1 MLVSYVLRLQP
12 DELACGRL
20 VGLVELVETGEQ
32 HVLRGIDELAATCIA
47 VRRKLC
53 GEPREEAGDGNEAG
67 TTSPQ
72 EQ

>member
-32 HVLRGIDELAATCIA
+32 HVLRGIEELTAACLA
-47 VRRKLC
+47 VQRKLI
-53 GEPREEAGDGNEAG
+53 GGSDDPAAETTTPGGARAGA
-67 TTSPQ
+67 
-72 EQ
+72 